1 VWYPGKMKYR
11 ALALALLAAAPLAIG
26 VSPSAPLEGPRSAE
40 ASVAVLI
47 SLEDLTAA
55 STYVVIATAG
65 EQRSTWEETPSGKRI
80 VTYTRMKVDRS
91 VAGPAET
98 ELWVRTLGGVVDK
111 IGQSV
116 SGEAQ
121 IATGAR
127 SMLFLAKV
135 DVGLVVAG
143 MAQGH
148 YPIVDDATAPSVK
161 PQRLAG
167 SPDAGMLLP
176 RRGPTISA
184 RERLVGLSVDEA
196 VLAVQ
201 RARKATDAK

>member
-1 VWYPGKMKYR
+1 MKYR
-11 ALALALLAAAPLAIG
+11 ALALAFLTAAPLAIG
-26 VSPSAPLEGPRSAE
+26 LSPTAPLEGPRSAE

-55 STYVVIATAG
+55 STYVVVATAG
-65 EQRSTWEETPSGKRI
+65 ERRSVWEETPSGKRI
-80 VTYTRMKVDRS
+80 VTYTRVKVDRS

-98 ELWVRTLGGVVDK
+98 ELWVRTLGGEVDK

-121 IATGAR
+121 IGAGSR
-127 SMLFLAKV
+127 SLLFLARV
-135 DVGLVVAG
+135 DAGIVVVG

-148 YPIVDDATAPSVK
+148 YPIIEGGVTPTAGAP
-161 PQRLAG
+161 RLAG

-184 RERLVGLSVDEA
+184 RERLVGLTLDDA

>member
-1 VWYPGKMKYR
+1 MKYR
-11 ALALALLAAAPLAIG
+11 ALALALLASAPLAIG
-26 VSPSAPLEGPRSAE
+26 LSPTAPLEGPRSAE

-65 EQRSTWEETPSGKRI
+65 DRRSVWEETPSGKRI
-80 VTYTRMKVDRS
+80 VTYTKLKVDRS

-98 ELWVRTLGGVVDK
+98 ELWVRTLGGVVDNV
-111 IGQSV
+111 GQSV

-121 IATGAR
+121 ISSGSR
-127 SMLFLAKV
+127 SLLFLAKV
-135 DVGLVVAG
+135 EAGLVVAG

-148 YPIVDDATAPSVK
+148 YPIVDPATTP
-161 PQRLAG
+161 RLAA

-184 RERLVGLSVDEA
+184 RERLLGLTVEDA
-196 VLAVQ
+196 VVAVQ
-201 RARKATDAK
+201 RARKAADAK

>member
-1 VWYPGKMKYR
+1 MKYR
-11 ALALALLAAAPLAIG
+11 ALALAFLAATPLAVG
-26 VSPSAPLEGPRSAE
+26 LSPSAPLEGPRSAE

-55 STYVVIATAG
+55 STYVVVATAG
-65 EQRSTWEETPSGKRI
+65 EQRSAWEETPTGKRI
-80 VTYTRMKVDRS
+80 VTTTRMKIERS

-98 ELWVRTLGGVVDK
+98 ELWVRTLGGAVDK

-116 SGEAQ
+116 SGEALLT
-121 IATGAR
+121 TGSR
-127 SMLFLAKV
+127 SLLFLAKV
-135 DVGLVVAG
+135 DAGLVVVG
-143 MAQGH
+143 RAQGH
-148 YPIVDDATAPSVK
+148 YPIVEAQAPMSG
-161 PQRLAG
+161 PRIAG
-167 SPDAGMLLP
+167 SPDAGMLVP

-184 RERLVGLSVDEA
+184 RERLMGLALEDA

>member
-1 VWYPGKMKYR
+1 MKYR
-11 ALALALLAAAPLAIG
+11 ALSLALLVAAPIAVG
-26 VSPSAPLEGPRSAE
+26 VSPRAPLEGPRSAE

-55 STYVVIATAG
+55 STYVVVATAG
-65 EQRSTWEETPSGKRI
+65 EQRSLWEETPSGRRI
-80 VTYTRMKVDRS
+80 VTYTRLAVDRS
-91 VAGPAET
+91 VAGPAEK

-121 IATGAR
+121 LTSGSRAL
-127 SMLFLAKV
+127 LFLARV
-135 DVGLVVAG
+135 DAGLVVTA

-148 YPIVDDATAPSVK
+148 YPVVEGEGEASGKATAP
-161 PQRLAG
+161 RLAG

-184 RERLVGLSVDEA
+184 RERLVGLTLDEA
-196 VLAVQ
+196 VSAVQ
-201 RARKATDAK
+201 RARAVIHAK

>member
-1 VWYPGKMKYR
+1 MKYR
-11 ALALALLAAAPLAIG
+11 ALSVALLMAAPLAIG
-26 VSPSAPLEGPRSAE
+26 VSPRAPLEGPRSAE
-40 ASVAVLI
+40 AAVAVLI

-55 STYVVIATAG
+55 SAYVVVATAG
-65 EQRSTWEETPSGKRI
+65 EQRSAWEETPTGRRI
-80 VTYTRMKVDRS
+80 VTYTRLQVDRS
-91 VAGPAET
+91 VDGPAEK
-98 ELWVRTLGGVVDK
+98 ELWVRTLGGVVDN

-121 IATGAR
+121 LTRGSR
-127 SMLFLAKV
+127 SMLFLARGTA
-135 DVGLVVAG
+135 GLVVAA

-148 YPIVDDATAPSVK
+148 YPVVDGEKTSK
-161 PQRLAG
+161 PMSSRLAG

-184 RERLVGLSVDEA
+184 RERLVGLSLDEA

-201 RARKATDAK
+201 RARAVIHAK

>member
-1 VWYPGKMKYR
+1 MKYR
-11 ALALALLAAAPLAIG
+11 ALALAWLMAAPLAVG
-26 VSPSAPLEGPRSAE
+26 VAPSSPLEGPRSAE

-65 EQRSTWEETPSGKRI
+65 EQRSAWEETPSGKRI
-80 VTYTRMKVDRS
+80 VTYTRMKIDRS

-98 ELWVRTLGGVVDK
+98 ELWVRTLGGIVDK

-116 SGEAQ
+116 SGEARL
-121 IATGAR
+121 ATGSR
-127 SMLFLAKV
+127 SMLFLSRI

-148 YPIVDDATAPSVK
+148 YPIVDDAAAPAATR
-161 PQRLAG
+161 PRLAG

-184 RERLVGLSVDEA
+184 RERLVGLSVEEA

>member
-1 VWYPGKMKYR
+1 MRYR
-11 ALALALLAAAPLAIG
+11 ALSVALLVAAPLAIG
-26 VSPSAPLEGPRSAE
+26 VSPRAPLEGPRSAE

-55 STYVVIATAG
+55 SAYVVVATAG
-65 EQRSTWEETPSGKRI
+65 EQRSAWEETPSGRRI
-80 VTYTRMKVDRS
+80 VTYTRLAVDRS
-91 VAGPAET
+91 VDGPAEK
-98 ELWVRTLGGVVDK
+98 ELWVRTLGGVVDN

-121 IATGAR
+121 LTGGSR
-127 SMLFLAKV
+127 SMLFLARV
-135 DVGLVVAG
+135 PSGLVVTA

-148 YPIVDDATAPSVK
+148 YPVVDGEKTSNTTSP
-161 PQRLAG
+161 RLAE

-184 RERLVGLSVDEA
+184 RERLVGLTLDEA

-201 RARKATDAK
+201 HARAVIHAK

>member
-1 VWYPGKMKYR
+1 MKYR
-11 ALALALLAAAPLAIG
+11 ALSLALLVAAPLAVG
-26 VSPSAPLEGPRSAE
+26 LSPRAPLEGPRSAE

-55 STYVVIATAG
+55 SAYVVIATAG
-65 EQRSTWEETPSGKRI
+65 DQRSVWEETPSGKRI
-80 VTYTRMKVDRS
+80 VTYTRLKVERS
-91 VAGPAET
+91 VTGPAET

-121 IATGAR
+121 IAGGSRA
-127 SMLFLAKV
+127 MLFLAKV
-135 DVGLVVAG
+135 DAGLVVTA

-148 YPIVDDATAPSVK
+148 YPIVDVEKTSKVALP
-161 PQRLAG
+161 RLSG

-184 RERLVGLSVDEA
+184 RERLMGMTVDEA

>member
-1 VWYPGKMKYR
+1 MWYPGSMKYR

-26 VSPSAPLEGPRSAE
+26 LSPTAPLQGPRSAE

-55 STYVVIATAG
+55 SAYVVIATAG
-65 EQRSTWEETPSGKRI
+65 ERRSVWEETPSGKRI
-80 VTYTRMKVDRS
+80 VTYTRLKVDRS

-121 IATGAR
+121 ISTGSR
-127 SMLFLAKV
+127 SLLFLAKI
-135 DVGLVVAG
+135 DAGLVVAG

-148 YPIVDDATAPSVK
+148 YPIVDPAVTPLVAEP
-161 PQRLAG
+161 RLAG

-184 RERLVGLSVDEA
+184 RERLVGLTVDDA

-201 RARKATDAK
+201 RARKAADAK

>member
-1 VWYPGKMKYR
+1 MKYR
-11 ALALALLAAAPLAIG
+11 ALALALLVAAPLAIG
-26 VSPSAPLEGPRSAE
+26 LSPRLPLEGVRSAE

-55 STYVVIATAG
+55 STYVVVATAG
-65 EQRSTWEETPSGKRI
+65 EQRSTWEETPSGRRI
-80 VTYTRMKVDRS
+80 VTYTRLKVDRS
-91 VAGPAET
+91 VTGPAET

-121 IATGAR
+121 ITPGSQAL
-127 SMLFLAKV
+127 LFLAKV
-135 DVGLVVAG
+135 DVGLVVVG

-148 YPIVDDATAPSVK
+148 YPIVDASTTPKLAAP
-161 PQRLAG
+161 RLAG

-184 RERLVGLSVDEA
+184 RERLVGLTVDDA

>member
-1 VWYPGKMKYR
+1 MKYR
-11 ALALALLAAAPLAIG
+11 ALALAFLAAAPLAVG
-26 VSPSAPLEGPRSAE
+26 LSPSAPLEGPRSAE

-55 STYVVIATAG
+55 STYVIVATAG
-65 EQRSTWEETPSGKRI
+65 EQRSAWEETPSGKRI
-80 VTYTRMKVDRS
+80 VTYTRLKVDRA

-116 SGEAQ
+116 SGEAM
-121 IATGAR
+121 IATGQR
-127 SMLFLAKV
+127 SLLFLARV
-135 DVGLVVAG
+135 DVGLVVVG

-148 YPIVDDATAPSVK
+148 YPIVEAEGPKTGP
-161 PQRLAG
+161 RIAG

-184 RERLVGLSVDEA
+184 RERLVGLSLEDA
-196 VLAVQ
+196 VSAVQ

>member
-1 VWYPGKMKYR
+1 MKYR
-11 ALALALLAAAPLAIG
+11 ALALAFLAAAPLAVG
-26 VSPSAPLEGPRSAE
+26 LSPSAPLEGPRSAE

-55 STYVVIATAG
+55 STYVVVATAG
-65 EQRSTWEETPSGKRI
+65 EQRSAWEETPSGKRI

-91 VAGPAET
+91 IAGPAQT
-98 ELWVRTLGGVVDK
+98 ELWVRTLGGAVDK

-116 SGEAQ
+116 SGEALLT
-121 IATGAR
+121 TGSR
-127 SMLFLAKV
+127 SLLFLAKV
-135 DVGLVVAG
+135 DAGLVVVG
-143 MAQGH
+143 RAQGH
-148 YPIVDDATAPSVK
+148 YPIVEAESSKSAA
-161 PQRLAG
+161 RIAG

-184 RERLVGLSVDEA
+184 RERLVGLSLDDA

-201 RARKATDAK
+201 AARKAADAK

>member
-1 VWYPGKMKYR
+1 MKYR
-11 ALALALLAAAPLAIG
+11 ALSLALLVAAPLAVG
-26 VSPSAPLEGPRSAE
+26 VSPRAPLEGPRSAE

-55 STYVVIATAG
+55 STYVVVATAG
-65 EQRSTWEETPSGKRI
+65 EQRSLWEETPSGRRI
-80 VTYTRMKVDRS
+80 VTYTRLS
-91 VAGPAET
+91 VERAIAGPAET

-127 SMLFLAKV
+127 SLLFLARAST
-135 DVGLVVAG
+135 GLVVTG

-148 YPIVDDATAPSVK
+148 YPIVEGDKAPSVA
-161 PQRLAG
+161 PPRITG

-184 RERLVGLSVDEA
+184 RERLVGLTLDEA

-201 RARKATDAK
+201 RARAVIHAK

>member
-1 VWYPGKMKYR
+1 MKYR

-26 VSPSAPLEGPRSAE
+26 LSPTAPLEGARSAE

-55 STYVVIATAG
+55 STYVVVATAG
-65 EQRSTWEETPSGKRI
+65 ERRSVWEETPSGKRI
-80 VTYTRMKVDRS
+80 VTYTRLKVDRS

-98 ELWVRTLGGVVDK
+98 ELWVRTLGGEVDK

-121 IATGAR
+121 IGPGSR
-127 SMLFLAKV
+127 SLLFLAKV
-135 DVGLVVAG
+135 DAGLVVAG

-148 YPIVDDATAPSVK
+148 YPIIDASVTPK
-161 PQRLAG
+161 VGGARLSG

-184 RERLVGLSVDEA
+184 RERLVGLTLDDA

>member
-1 VWYPGKMKYR
+1 MKYR
-11 ALALALLAAAPLAIG
+11 ALSLALLVAAPLAVG
-26 VSPSAPLEGPRSAE
+26 VSPRAPLEGPRSAE

-55 STYVVIATAG
+55 SAYVVVATAG
-65 EQRSTWEETPSGKRI
+65 EQRSVWEETPTGRRI
-80 VTYTRMKVDRS
+80 VTYTRLAVDRS
-91 VAGPAET
+91 VAGPAEK
-98 ELWVRTLGGVVDK
+98 ELWVRTLGGVVDN

-121 IATGAR
+121 LRHGSRAMI
-127 SMLFLAKV
+127 FLAKV
-135 DVGLVVAG
+135 DAGLVVTA

-148 YPIVDDATAPSVK
+148 YPVVEGEVTGKAPA
-161 PQRLAG
+161 PRLAG

-184 RERLVGLSVDEA
+184 RERLVGLTLDEA
-196 VLAVQ
+196 VSAVE
-201 RARKATDAK
+201 RARAVIHAK

>member
-1 VWYPGKMKYR
+1 MKYR
-11 ALALALLAAAPLAIG
+11 ALALTFLAAAPLVVG
-26 VSPSAPLEGPRSAE
+26 LSPSAPLEGPRSAE

-55 STYVVIATAG
+55 STHVVIATAT
-65 EQRSTWEETPSGKRI
+65 EQRSAWEETPSGTRI
-80 VTYTRMKVDRS
+80 VTYTRMKVERA
-91 VAGPAET
+91 VAGPAEA

-121 IATGAR
+121 LATGQR
-127 SMLFLAKV
+127 SLLFLAKV
-135 DVGLVVAG
+135 DVGLVVVG

-148 YPIVDDATAPSVK
+148 YPIVDAETPKVG
-161 PQRLAG
+161 QRLAG

-184 RERLVGLSVDEA
+184 RERLVGLSIDDA

>member
-1 VWYPGKMKYR
+1 MKYR
-11 ALALALLAAAPLAIG
+11 ALALAFLAAAPLVVG
-26 VSPSAPLEGPRSAE
+26 LSPSAPLEGPRSAE

-55 STYVVIATAG
+55 STYVVVATAG
-65 EQRSTWEETPSGKRI
+65 DQRSAWEETASGKRI
-80 VTYTRMKVDRS
+80 VTYTRLKVDRS
-91 VAGPAET
+91 VAGPAAT

-121 IATGAR
+121 IATGQR
-127 SMLFLAKV
+127 SLLFLARV
-135 DVGLVVAG
+135 DTGLVVVG

-148 YPIVDDATAPSVK
+148 YPIIEAEAPK
-161 PQRLAG
+161 AGPRIAG
-167 SPDAGMLLP
+167 SPDAGLLLP

-184 RERLVGLSVDEA
+184 RERLVGLSIDDA